1 MTPVCQLTD
10 TTAARPFKQF
20 LQRFQ
25 LELRSE
31 MKHKHEQEGST
42 VSFKCGHY
50 ELLRLISSS
59 IEALDDYMDGD
70 KQRTIRDSVSN
81 GVLAYRPNLA
91 TGKLEITVQQQ
102 WAKDMNL
109 KLGNHRMDAD
119 WLIGW

>member
-10 TTAARPFKQF
+10 TTAARPFKLF
-20 LQRFQ
+20 LHRFQ

-31 MKHKHEQEGST
+31 MKAKHQQEGSD

-50 ELLRLISSS
+50 ELLRLISSA
-59 IEALDDYMDGD
+59 IEALDAYMDGD

-81 GVLAYRPNLA
+81 DILAYRPNLA
-91 TGKLEITVQQQ
+91 TSKLEVTVQQQ